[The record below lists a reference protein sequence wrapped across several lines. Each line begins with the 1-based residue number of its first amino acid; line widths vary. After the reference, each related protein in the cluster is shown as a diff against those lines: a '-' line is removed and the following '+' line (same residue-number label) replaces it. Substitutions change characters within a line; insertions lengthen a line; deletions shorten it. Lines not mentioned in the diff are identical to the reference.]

1 MTLWSYLFVGI
12 SDVLAGVMRS
22 TGTVVGPT
30 VITIGGIWLVQLPAA
45 YLLSRDIGLEGVWL
59 GYPVGF
65 AAALLAQAM
74 YYGLIWRRRRIETP
88 DVNIKQ
94 P

>member
-1 MTLWSYLFVGI
+1 MVGAI
-12 SDVLAGVMRS
+12 REEMP
-22 TGTVVGPT
+22 GTCAPRM
-30 VITIGGIWLVQLPAA
+30 GIWLVQLPAA

-74 YYGLIWRRRRIETP
+74 YYGLIWRRRRIEIP
-88 DVNIKQ
+88 DVNVKE

>member
-1 MTLWSYLFVGI
+1 
-12 SDVLAGVMRS
+12 MR
-22 TGTVVGPT
+22 TTHGT
-30 VITIGGIWLVQLPAA
+30 WLVQLPAA

-65 AAALLAQAM
+65 AAALLAQA
-74 YYGLIWRRRRIETP
+74 RRRRIETP
-88 DVNIKQ
+88 DVNIKE